1 MRIQMTVALGAG
13 VFLAAL
19 ALNTSAPL
27 AQQHSYTPLQIEEG
41 RKLYE
46 ANCGRCH
53 GDNGSGIPNADL
65 FKQIR
70 RATTDEDIAKLIQT
84 GIQGT
89 AMPPTPLTTEQAMNT
104 VAFLRSLVGVA
115 PAAAGGAGGTTRS
128 DAMAGDPAR
137 GKAIFTGKGGCTGC
151 HMAEGAGGTTGPN
164 LSAIGAARGRGAFTQ
179 APNPAALERSI
190 LDTNAEIAIPYR
202 MYELT
207 AKTGAL
213 VSGRLLN
220 QDTFS
225 VQLMDGAGNLRSFL
239 KSDLKQYGFLPSAMP
254 SYKGRF
260 TPQELADVVSYLL
273 TLTGQ

>member
-1 MRIQMTVALGAG
+1 
-13 VFLAAL
+13 
-19 ALNTSAPL
+19 
-27 AQQHSYTPLQIEEG
+27 
-41 RKLYE
+41 
-46 ANCGRCH
+46 
-53 GDNGSGIPNADL
+53 
-65 FKQIR
+65 
-70 RATTDEDIAKLIQT
+70 
-84 GIQGT
+84 
-89 AMPPTPLTTEQAMNT
+89 
-104 VAFLRSLVGVA
+104 
-115 PAAAGGAGGTTRS
+115 
-128 DAMAGDPAR
+128 
-137 GKAIFTGKGGCTGC
+137 
-151 HMAEGAGGTTGPN
+151 
-164 LSAIGAARGRGAFTQ
+164 
-179 APNPAALERSI
+179 
-190 LDTNAEIAIPYR
+190 